1 MDYFTRYKT
10 YLFILIALIVV
21 LAVSSFY
28 LYFFSS
34 GFEIDAKLSLEG
46 SPKIDVLLNND
57 SSHVVNNIAIFVN
70 SEVFQY
76 IGTFPAN
83 SSLSIAIPVSAEK
96 TLLKITVNNS
106 PDYEQEFTLNK
117 ASQNENTI
125 SYSFKYA
132 FGKNTDIN
140 LNVCSTVEEE
150 QKFKVDLSHDGA
162 LIDGENTTDLLLLS
176 KECKTLQYSLAYTET
191 GNKKVKFK
199 IYNDVYL
206 KELTISGVVQ

>member
-10 YLFILIALIVV
+10 YFFILIALIVV
-21 LAVSSFY
+21 LVASSFY

-46 SPKIDVLLNND
+46 SPKIDVLLNNN

-70 SEVFQY
+70 NEVFQY

-83 SSLSIAIPVSAEK
+83 STLNISIPVSAEK
-96 TLLKITVNNS
+96 TLLKVTANNS
-106 PDYEQEFTLNK
+106 PDFEQEFTLNK
-117 ASQNENTI
+117 AVQNENLI
-125 SYSFKYA
+125 SYSFKYNFA
-132 FGKNTDIN
+132 KNTDVN
-140 LNVCSTVEEE
+140 LNVCNTIDEE
-150 QKFKVDLSHDGA
+150 QKFKVEIVQEGV
-162 LIDGENTTDLLLLS
+162 IITGEENTDLLLLS
-176 KECKTLQYSLAYTET
+176 KECKTLQYSLAYSET